1 NGSSGSWTVGAVT
14 WNVGQCGGVTLDA
27 NASGDTSVCACPSP
41 GYVVRPDIANVN
53 WGGVNTA
60 TCSGPSQ
67 TMTVS
72 FSGPGPAT
80 PPCAKPPS
88 SMISWWPAEG
98 NGDDIVSH
106 NNLSLG
112 GATFAPGKVNQA
124 FSFNGSGLA
133 DAGRPTN
140 LINIGGQ
147 VTLDGWIN
155 P

>member
-1 NGSSGSWTVGAVT
+1 T
-14 WNVGQCGGVTLDA
+14 WNVGIGCGPDAGAVELNA
-27 NASGDTSVCACPSP
+27 NAAGDTSTCTCSGSP
-41 GYVVRPDIANVN
+41 AYVVRPDIGPSNIN
-53 WGGVNTA
+53 WGGVNTVA
-60 TCSGPSQ
+60 CNGPSQ
-67 TMTVS
+67 TMTVT

-112 GATFAPGKVNQA
+112 SKTFAPGKVNQA

-133 DAGRPTN
+133 DAGRP
-140 LINIGGQ
+140 
-147 VTLDGWIN
+147 
-155 P
+155 